1 MHYVLWNGFLAII
14 ALVAFAAMLEGFLFA
29 ALSVALRMLL
39 APAIVLVFWPD
50 FRLELVG
57 VIVMLGVLGLNWS
70 AGRKI
75 AS

>member
-1 MHYVLWNGFLAII
+1 V
-14 ALVAFAAMLEGFLFA
+14 
-29 ALSVALRMLL
+29 LL

-50 FRLELVG
+50 FRLEMAG

-70 AGRKI
+70 AGRKT